1 MFPVSFEDTVSGVFA
16 TGLAALT
23 LGFGPERSASGR
35 RLAFAAVLC
44 GVAALLVDVYLY

>member
-1 MFPVSFEDTVSGVFA
+1 LRP
-16 TGLAALT
+16 GLAALT